1 VSFIP
6 YHMNAIAEDFEG
18 NQGKGR
24 YLILPGSD
32 GRAKQIAT
40 RLTSLKVKEHPRS
53 HNLYLGQWKSPEG
66 NLDIGVIS
74 TGMGAPS
81 IDIILHE
88 LYGLGAKNF
97 IRVGTAG
104 SLQPSTIKA
113 GHIVVAT
120 GAVRDESTTSRFVPV
135 EFPAL
140 PSLSFLLAAERASKT
155 QDLVSFGLCHSKD
168 SLYAREFGS
177 GPQKAENH
185 AYMSLLKASGVLA
198 SEMEASALYIL
209 CSMFDHLEKSQKKL
223 SLFYG
228 AILAVI
234 GDDQPFASKDI
245 EKTTTE
251 KAIDL
256 AFAVY
261 EDLHRSQK

>member
-1 VSFIP
+1 MSFTP
-6 YHMNAIAEDFEG
+6 YHMNANEQDFHG
-18 NQGKGR
+18 NQGRGR

-40 RLTSLKVKEHPRS
+40 RLSSLKVKEHPRS
-53 HNLYLGQWKSPEG
+53 HNLYLGKWISNEES
-66 NLDIGVIS
+66 LDIGVIS

-88 LYGLGAKNF
+88 LYGLGARNF
-97 IRVGTAG
+97 VRVGTSG

-120 GAVRDESTTSRFVPV
+120 GAVRDESTTSRFVPI
-135 EFPAL
+135 EFPAI
-140 PSLSFLLAAERASKT
+140 PSLNFLLSAERAAKA
-155 QDLVSFGLCHSKD
+155 QDLITFGLCHSKD

-177 GPQKAENH
+177 GPQKSMNH
-185 AYMSLLKASGVLA
+185 TYMSVLKDSGVLA

-209 CSMFDHLEKSQKKL
+209 CALFDHLEKTQKKR

-234 GDDQPFASKDI
+234 GDDQPFATKDI
-245 EKTTTE
+245 EKITTE
-251 KAIDL
+251 KAIEL
-256 AFAVY
+256 AFSIYA
-261 EDLHRSQK
+261 DHHRSQK

>member
-1 VSFIP
+1 
-6 YHMNAIAEDFEG
+6 M
-18 NQGKGR
+18 
-24 YLILPGSD
+24 
-32 GRAKQIAT
+32 
-40 RLTSLKVKEHPRS
+40 
-53 HNLYLGQWKSPEG
+53 
-66 NLDIGVIS
+66 
-74 TGMGAPS
+74 
-81 IDIILHE
+81 
-88 LYGLGAKNF
+88 
-97 IRVGTAG
+97 
-104 SLQPSTIKA
+104 
-113 GHIVVAT
+113 
-120 GAVRDESTTSRFVPV
+120 
-135 EFPAL
+135 
-140 PSLSFLLAAERASKT
+140 
-155 QDLVSFGLCHSKD
+155 SFGLCHSKD

-209 CSMFDHLEKSQKKL
+209 CSMFDHLEKSQKKR
-223 SLFYG
+223 SLVYG

-245 EKTTTE
+245 EKTATE